1 MWVVY
6 FNDNEV
12 LSKVNCEPKADW
24 DSWAKRHGWSEDTTD
39 PVLVKIRLICT
50 CETAADARRIKRMG
64 YEAS

>member
-12 LSKVNCEPKADW
+12 SKVNCEPKSQWDDW
-24 DSWAKRHGWSEDTTD
+24 AERHGWSEDTTD
-39 PVLVKIRLICT
+39 PVLAKIRLICA

-64 YEAS
+64 YEES